1 MQIEISSND
10 GPDTSTNTERSR
22 NSETKEDIHYG
33 HYVGFNSEHQL
44 R

>member
-1 MQIEISSND
+1 MSSND

-22 NSETKEDIHYG
+22 NSETKEDIHNG
-33 HYVGFNSEHQL
+33 HYVGFNRSISRGRQL